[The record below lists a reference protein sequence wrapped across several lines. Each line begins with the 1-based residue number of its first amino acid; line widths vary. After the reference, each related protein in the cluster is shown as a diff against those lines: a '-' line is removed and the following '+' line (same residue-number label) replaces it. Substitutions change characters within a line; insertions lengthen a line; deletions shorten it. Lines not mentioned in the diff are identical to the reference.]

1 MNKNNFKLC
10 FFIICDIYRKMSDK
24 YRDDYQTRSSKEQFD
39 YIQTVAHS
47 ITLA

>member
-10 FFIICDIYRKMSDK
+10 FFIICGIYRKVSDK
-24 YRDDYQTRSSKEQFD
+24 YRDYQTRSSKEQFD